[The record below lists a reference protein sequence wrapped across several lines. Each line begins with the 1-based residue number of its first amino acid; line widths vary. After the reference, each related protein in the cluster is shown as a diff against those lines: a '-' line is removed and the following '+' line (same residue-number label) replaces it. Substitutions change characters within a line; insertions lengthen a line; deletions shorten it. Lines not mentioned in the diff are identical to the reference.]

1 MASHYLAYTPWKS
14 IKSGGRPA
22 SPRYF
27 YTASSQFDRMGLQ
40 AGDTIWQVSVRPES
54 GKLLLCGCLVVHY
67 VTSDVGE
74 ARRRIAHYTA
84 EPFLW
89 PAKWHA
95 FAREGAEEPYAEVC
109 VHDLAPA
116 LRFASEH
123 DRLTL
128 DEGRVNPQQLQ
139 AIRRLA
145 PESAELLAGRWGVHR
160 EARAAGRSPE
170 RP

>member
-1 MASHYLAYTPWKS
+1 MPSHYLAYVPWKS

-27 YTASSQFDRMGLQ
+27 YAASSQFDRIGLQ
-40 AGDTIWQVSVRPES
+40 TGDTIWHVSVRPET
-54 GKLLLCGCLVVHY
+54 GEMVLCGRLVVHY
-67 VTSDVGE
+67 VTSDVAE
-74 ARRRIAHYTA
+74 ARRRIGHYTA

-95 FAREGAEEPYAEVC
+95 FAREGAEEPYAEVN
-109 VHDLAPA
+109 VHDLAPR

-123 DRLTL
+123 DRLAL
-128 DEGRVNPQQLQ
+128 EDGRVNPEQLQ

-145 PESAELLAGRWGVHR
+145 PDSAALLAECWRAYR
-160 EARAAGRSPE
+160 EAMAAGVA
-170 RP
+170 RPLP